1 MNKVML
7 QKKMIEAGDNQR
19 KLASFLGIS
28 DAMVS
33 KLMNNA
39 CEWDLPK
46 IRKVASKY
54 SLTGEEILLIFLA

>member
-7 QKKMIEAGDNQR
+7 QKKMVEVGDNQK

-28 DAMVS
+28 ESQIS
-33 KLMNNA
+33 KLLNNYV
-39 CEWDLPK
+39 EWDVPK

-54 SLTGEEILLIFLA
+54 SLTGEEIVHIFLT